1 MAINLSDNLQVNF
14 PKHIDARLYDNQTPY
29 SSSAQVT
36 GSIISPYR
44 YKGLTVFISSST
56 EVAEYWFRD
65 GIADTDLIL
74 KTSPSSGSFSGIY
87 SSSFSGSGLTTID
100 DVGGINA
107 NTSIDNLE
115 GKNFSALFDEIFF
128 PTVAPTAQPAGSA
141 TTAISITA
149 GSGGSGTTREVGDTV
164 DVDLTTTY
172 NSGSWRA
179 GTLNSTKRSYYG
191 PATNYYFTSG
201 STTEDASTT
210 DNYTFNN
217 HIVTYLTNT
226 FSTAVSYSAGEIP
239 VNSKNIEVPLSTNS
253 AGFLTPS
260 NSTFTGI
267 YPWFYGSSSTNITST
282 DVVNAIEGFYNGS
295 PVGGSAKSI
304 TTSTGTITALYPD
317 TSTDYYFWIA
327 IPTQSTS
334 KTKWFQN
341 LNNNGNIGGPSN
353 LFNTEIIENN
363 VSASGYWVN
372 DYKIY
377 ISNYATRFSTGEDI
391 GQVQLLN
398 L

>member
-1 MAINLSDNLQVNF
+1 MGIPVTSNF
-14 PKHIDARLYDNQTPY
+14 DVSAPANVDSRLRIF
-29 SSSAQVT
+29 SSSAEVT
-36 GSIISPYR
+36 SSITSYR
-44 YKGLTVFISSST
+44 YQGMTVFVSSST
-56 EVAEYWFRD
+56 EIAEYWFKD
-65 GIADTDLIL
+65 GVADSDLIL
-74 KTSPSSGSFSGIY
+74 KTVSGSGGSGSSVY

-115 GKNFSALFDEIFF
+115 GKNFSTLFDEIFF

-149 GSGGSGTTREVGDTV
+149 GSEGSGTIREVGANVNVT
-164 DVDLTTTY
+164 LTTTY

-239 VNSKNIEVPLSTNS
+239 VNSKNIGVPPSNS
-253 AGFLTPS
+253 AGVLTPS

-334 KTKWFQN
+334 KQKWFQN

-353 LFNTEIIENN
+353 LFNTEIAASN
-363 VSASGYWVN
+363 VSASGYWIN
-372 DYKIY
+372 NYKIY

-398 L
+398 S